1 MELTVHSPKKYQ
13 LAHLLEKGHAKRGGG
28 RTKAVPHIAPAE
40 ESAVKQL
47 ESDIKKAIGAFAWM
61 SFFTDR
67 PAFLTATFISEVT
80 RSLYSISPFMTSD
93 AKLSICTFAMLSPHF
108 PASEFQ
114 AFILIIHVVN
124 KCNIIEEMG
133 IPFAYDHFAEGESPD
148 PPFLCYLLP
157 GSDNFAADG
166 RVYYKVSEVRIELY
180 TDFKDMTLEE
190 KVTAVLDNHGI
201 FYEQSEVWIE
211 EEKLYEVAFEFA
223 MPV

>member
-1 MELTVHSPKKYQ
+1 MDEL
-13 LAHLLEKGHAKRGGG
+13 
-28 RTKAVPHIAPAE
+28 
-40 ESAVKQL
+40 VK
-47 ESDIKKAIGAFAWM
+47 IM
-61 SFFTDR
+61 
-67 PAFLTATFISEVT
+67 
-80 RSLYSISPFMTSD
+80 
-93 AKLSICTFAMLSPHF
+93 
-108 PASEFQ
+108 
-114 AFILIIHVVN
+114 
-124 KCNIIEEMG
+124 EEMG

-166 RVYYKVSEVRIELY
+166 RVYYKMSEVRIELY
-180 TDFKDMTLEE
+180 TDFKDVSLEE